1 MDGANAWQSF
11 RSVVLPLLTPVLFFQ
26 VVTGVIAALQ
36 TLIQPLLLT
45 PSAGGANGYTQV
57 PRSNYLYMVNV
68 YQQIFNNQ
76 RFGYGAALLWVLF
89 VVLLVF
95 TLLVIRSSTLWVFYE
110 VAQGKE
116 G

>member
-1 MDGANAWQSF
+1 
-11 RSVVLPLLTPVLFFQ
+11 
-26 VVTGVIAALQ
+26 
-36 TLIQPLLLT
+36 
-45 PSAGGANGYTQV
+45 
-57 PRSNYLYMVNV
+57 MVNV